1 MSLAEPPVAS
11 TLAVPDRRQLE
22 CLESLDD
29 EGVPDGTGQRSALRH
44 VKSSPQHLGVSQSSV
59 VQHDHSFVELKSPR
73 NKHGD
78 AHAITRDR
86 RRGHNCKLD
95 LSECSACG
103 PRVTG
108 LRGSFSIEQ
117 IRNQPTSGQPVPDQ
131 SAMGTVVNHR
141 RSARE
146 LFEQYGVARPS
157 GWLSD
162 EEDLILSGDR
172 NASPRRFCRICHICS
187 ARTWSP
193 RACSACGHRFCERCL
208 CEVSEDSEETHV
220 RFSHHPSR
228 TIKEGGAK
236 YRPPPLTTPESQ
248 SRRQQTSQVLHTEV
262 KSQSHQQ
269 SAGSRHTVWYE
280 AQSEKP
286 DRIPVQAASSGLGH
300 RHNASE
306 AAQSPSASETN
317 KQSMASVGTERNP
330 LRPHLRADTLRSHP
344 TWSVKQNPFLIADR
358 EAKSKASEPGAA
370 GNGAKAR
377 QSRNVA
383 ESAVRHTT
391 HTGASGDEDAE
402 CENPACRA
410 THEGHRPFRHS
421 VFCALYRSSQDE
433 DVYTSPRGL
442 VVEQSQQTNGGI
454 SKSRLAEQPSSAVEA
469 LHSRHDTIHRHHS
482 PGFHGP
488 HHIAEHLALAVGHNL
503 RRSQS
508 NSAGKATGQSVV
520 EEIVKGSEVRESR
533 AESTEQYAT
542 KQLEPLT
549 QVQATTKVDS
559 FRYTEEP
566 LPHGHPP
573 SEEHRYTSASAETV
587 LDDDIP
593 RADSELAEHESELHE
608 THRTLRHVQ
617 RSQHMRRAA
626 GEERPSPVGDNNVP
640 RGTPSRSPFRVIK
653 RMGSTAFAGQGASS
667 GEGKFQRRDET
678 PLSTREA
685 EEPGKPNCQARLQ
698 AKTKHIEQTTKH
710 TERTL
715 HKEVQNS
722 SGIEASSHGKTLSA
736 ALGARSDSDR
746 QSHVSDER
754 IAFNG
759 QERGAAPKSR
769 VASPPPWLKNPSK
782 KPANV
787 QDRLRH
793 VDTRSQ
799 YGLSRASREQ
809 YRRVDRPNSSTR
821 SHDPSQ
827 NTPGRLSSPKS
838 DLQNASKD
846 PQRTVHTQDELDT
859 WLGLP
864 SGLQQ
869 QDMASKSSAAQLKH
883 TTSQEEAPIPVQ
895 RSSSHHKH
903 GSDYTESCIFCEA
916 PSPTSPHMRG
926 PHERNA
932 GAPSPSVVSSSNNP
946 SGKANPTTESVES
959 NYRRATLR
967 AQEQL
972 GQLFAETRYS
982 SHRQGTVETRA
993 TASGFTATPLPRRQ
1007 VSFQDE
1013 EEAPRVDKPASNYEN
1028 GNDEL
1033 SSFSSK
1039 GSNPEIHRPT
1049 PIAPPNHEC
1058 RWKDRYMALTSEIR
1072 QLKAE
1077 MSTRESF
1084 HDADADSA
1092 RDQGSQQQDEDLGI
1106 QGLTIVMHLKGKD
1119 DLVINTDLTQ
1129 EAEEVEE

>member
-1 MSLAEPPVAS
+1 MSLAEPSVAS
-11 TLAVPDRRQLE
+11 TLAVPDQQQPE
-22 CLESLDD
+22 YVEFLDD
-29 EGVPDGTGQRSALRH
+29 EGVPDGTVRCRLQQLQGIAHPNHRMSDAVLQERDREN
-44 VKSSPQHLGVSQSSV
+44 SSV
-59 VQHDHSFVELKSPR
+59 IQHDHSFVELKSPR
-73 NKHGD
+73 NKHVD

-86 RRGHNCKLD
+86 RRGHNCKLE

-117 IRNQPTSGQPVPDQ
+117 IRNHPTSGQPVSDQ
-131 SAMGTVVNHR
+131 SAMGTAVNRR

-162 EEDLILSGDR
+162 EEDLTLSGDR
-172 NASPRRFCRICHICS
+172 NASPRRFCRICHVCS

-193 RACSACGHRFCERCL
+193 R
-208 CEVSEDSEETHV
+208 
-220 RFSHHPSR
+220 
-228 TIKEGGAK
+228 
-236 YRPPPLTTPESQ
+236 

-280 AQSEKP
+280 AQPENH
-286 DRIPVQAASSGLGH
+286 DRTPVQAASSGFRP

-306 AAQSPSASETN
+306 AAQSPPASETN
-317 KQSMASVGTERNP
+317 KQSMASVGTEINP

-358 EAKSKASEPGAA
+358 EAKAKASGPGAD

-391 HTGASGDEDAE
+391 RTGASDDEEAG
-402 CENPACRA
+402 CENPVCRA

-442 VVEQSQQTNGGI
+442 VGEQSQQTNGAI

-488 HHIAEHLALAVGHNL
+488 HHIAEHLALAAGHNL
-503 RRSQS
+503 RGSQS
-508 NSAGKATGQSVV
+508 NSAGKAIGQSVV
-520 EEIVKGSEVRESR
+520 EETVEGSEVRENR
-533 AESTEQYAT
+533 AETTEQYAM

-549 QVQATTKVDS
+549 QVQATTKIGS
-559 FRYTEEP
+559 FRYREEP

-587 LDDDIP
+587 LDDDISK
-593 RADSELAEHESELHE
+593 ADSELAEPESEVHE
-608 THRTLRHVQ
+608 THQTLRHVQ
-617 RSQHMRRAA
+617 RSQHMRRAV
-626 GEERPSPVGDNNVP
+626 GEERPSPVGDNSVP
-640 RGTPSRSPFRVIK
+640 HGTPSSRSPFRVIK

-667 GEGKFQRRDET
+667 
-678 PLSTREA
+678 
-685 EEPGKPNCQARLQ
+685 
-698 AKTKHIEQTTKH
+698 
-710 TERTL
+710 ERTM
-715 HKEVQNS
+715 HKEVQYTS
-722 SGIEASSHGKTLSA
+722 RIESTSRGKTLSA
-736 ALGARSDSDR
+736 ALDARSDSDR

-759 QERGAAPKSR
+759 QERGVAPKSR
-769 VASPPPWLKNPSK
+769 VASPPPWLKTPSK

-793 VDTRSQ
+793 VGTRSQ

-809 YRRVDRPNSSTR
+809 YRRVDRPNNSTR

-827 NTPGRLSSPKS
+827 NTPGRLSSSKF
-838 DLQNASKD
+838 DLRYASKD
-846 PQRTVHTQDELDT
+846 PQRTVHTQDESDT

-869 QDMASKSSAAQLKH
+869 QDTASKSSAAQLKH
-883 TTSQEEAPIPVQ
+883 TASQEEAPVPVQ
-895 RSSSHHKH
+895 RSSSQYEHES
-903 GSDYTESCIFCEA
+903 GYTESCIFCEA

-932 GAPSPSVVSSSNNP
+932 GALSPSVVSSNNP
-946 SGKANPTTESVES
+946 SGKANPRTESVES

-967 AQEQL
+967 AQEEL
-972 GQLFAETRYS
+972 DQLFAETRYS

-993 TASGFTATPLPRRQ
+993 TASGFNATPLRRRQ

-1013 EEAPRVDKPASNYEN
+1013 EEAPRVQKSASNYEN
-1028 GNDEL
+1028 GSDE
-1033 SSFSSK
+1033 SFSFSSK

-1049 PIAPPNHEC
+1049 PIAPPNHDC

-1084 HDADADSA
+1084 HDVDADSA